1 MSVATENPV
10 ANLVPMRPGKNGGQL
25 RTGGSNP
32 KAGRRANRIKR
43 AAARDLAA
51 VQGHLVHWANGVAV
65 EFVEDGKT
73 RLISPTVAERKAA
86 VELLHKISGIGDHK
100 KIEIGDIAQRLQR
113 QVGVILS
120 RDSWNSIELT
130 EVLSELWR

>member
-65 EFVEDGKT
+65 EFIEDGEL